1 MPDPSAHDP
10 CITISDY
17 RHPEGWSAAN
27 ADARAHGYCAQL
39 EAGHILC
46 FDSTPFDLPQ
56 ETREFLLAQKQT
68 GSRLHKNISY
78 KPATDT
84 LSGVSSDG
92 GAERERMHKIMRAFS
107 AEVSRFLSQF
117 LSPYA
122 GRWKLD
128 YASFRPLE
136 EKGRDLPLHK
146 RNDLMHVD
154 AFPTRP
160 TRGGRILR
168 VFTNI
173 NPHEARI
180 WRTGQ
185 PFHIMAPQYA
195 SQAGLARYAEQALT
209 PLRSVSRT
217 VRRAIGLADRS
228 AYDEFMLHF
237 HDWLKENS
245 DFQQNGVAATEQF
258 APGCTWMV
266 YTDGV
271 PHAALSGQFALE
283 HTYIIPREALVAPD
297 KSPINVLEKLSGAD
311 LTR

>member
-1 MPDPSAHDP
+1 MSRGPDP
-10 CITISDY
+10 CITISEY
-17 RHPEGWSAAN
+17 RHPGGWASTDG
-27 ADARAHGYCAQL
+27 DARARAACQQL
-39 EAGHILC
+39 EAGHILR
-46 FDSTPFDLPQ
+46 FDGVPFDLPQ
-56 ETREFLLAQKQT
+56 QTREFLLAQKQS

-78 KPATDT
+78 KPASDG
-84 LSGVSSDG
+84 LSGVSSDA
-92 GAERERMHKIMRAFS
+92 GADRQRIQQIMRDYS
-107 AEVSRFLSQF
+107 AEVTRFVSAF

-122 GRWKLD
+122 GQCKLD

-173 NPHEARI
+173 HPTEPRI
-180 WRTGQ
+180 WRTAH
-185 PFHIMAPQYA
+185 PFHVIAPQYA
-195 SQAGLARYAEQALT
+195 PSAGLERFASRSRA
-209 PLRSVSRT
+209 PLRSIARA
-217 VRRAIGLADRS
+217 VRRSMCLADRS
-228 AYDEFMLHF
+228 SYDEFMLHF

-245 DFQQNGVAATEQF
+245 EFQQNGIAATEEF
-258 APGCTWMV
+258 SPGSTWMV

-271 PHAALSGQFALE
+271 PHAALSGRFALE
-283 HTYIIPREALVAPD
+283 HTYIVAREALVAPEMA
-297 KSPINVLEKLSGAD
+297 PINVLEKLSGAD